1 MSEYLKN
8 LEAIKANPSLIIGQV
23 YDDLEAQLEGKGNY
37 DIPDGTHPFVFA
49 IENGVLMATY
59 AMQEAQSI
67 THRLYPSNAIT
78 AEDLY
83 LHMSDDDY
91 LNRFA
96 NPALTHF
103 EFLFNYDELIA
114 RMQPVGDTGVRK
126 IVIPRLTEIEV
137 ADYYFTMQYPIEI
150 RQMRH
155 GGIQV
160 TYDLDKL
167 SPIQTLD
174 TNQVE
179 HKILVIERKRYL
191 LIRTPIYQMRMQSY
205 VESLNPTVPF
215 EAHYSFDEQ
224 FFHARAYISTA
235 TGWQEI
241 RTTHSEQVFS
251 PTDLTLVLKVANG
264 KLHAEFPLIYTTA
277 QMAKGELRLDLYTT
291 RGVVDVDLG
300 SYPNSNF
307 KVNFNSLD
315 DNPTYT
321 DPINRIGEAVVM
333 NPSRVRGGSDAM
345 SIEVLRNNVI
355 DGVIGANKLP
365 ITDVQLESYLTRR
378 GYDLVSIVDNLTDR
392 QFLASRRLPPAS
404 NQSVTSAAGTM
415 MGQVQ
420 VTLEQIAPSQH
431 VADNGARVT
440 LLPSMLYNLV
450 NGVVT
455 PLPDSRIQALVN
467 SNPEALTRLV
477 GDNRFIYTPF
487 HYVLDTTQANFDV
500 RPYYFGKP
508 HIVRKTFV
516 GENDS
521 SQIQA
526 NINSFNIERIDSGF
540 RITVKLI
547 SDDQFKQIDDNA
559 VVVQLGYR
567 PLGENNYAS
576 VNGVFIGKE
585 NNERL
590 YQFDIL
596 TNWDIDTED
605 GLYTTNLSMYD
616 AGQTRFS
623 LGMLHDVDLTICVD
637 GQQSPGY
644 VANELDTLVQDHL
657 LAPKFM
663 TITRERLTVQF
674 GYELKDL
681 WRRNRTVIGP
691 ESYRKYE
698 QDVPAVYAEN
708 VYERDENGRVIINKR
723 PDGSLE
729 YVILHRAGDPVL
741 DTEGKPVLQ
750 HRKGDVVIDANGNPI
765 LIEARK
771 ILREFTLF
779 LIDGLY
785 YFANEAS
792 SKRYSEEIP
801 MQVVEWVRGDIAN
814 IRKQLLER
822 ARIYFSPITTF
833 GNTTATVKEGLLSD
847 IELDQGLTVTYYM
860 DASKYSNTA
869 LRPALV
875 QTTKQIINE
884 QLQNTQVVRS
894 EIIAALRL
902 ALGDMVSGIEVSGL
916 GGVNDFGIIT
926 LEDDSVRLS
935 LRKRLTVL
943 TNHELM
949 VEDDLNINFLRH

>member
-1 MSEYLKN
+1 MNKYLKN
-8 LEAIKANPSLIIGQV
+8 LEVIKANPNLIIAQV
-23 YDDLEAQLEGKGNY
+23 LDDMEAQLEGNGSY
-37 DIPDGTHPFVFA
+37 DIPDGTHPFVHA
-49 IENGVLMATY
+49 IENGVLMAVY
-59 AMQEAQSI
+59 AMNEAKSI

-78 AEDLY
+78 VDDLY

-103 EFLFNYDELIA
+103 EFLLNYEEVIA
-114 RMQPVGDTGVRK
+114 RMQPVGDTGIRK
-126 IVIPRLTEIEV
+126 IVIPRLTEVEV
-137 ADYYFTMQYPIEI
+137 ADYHFTMQYPIEI

-160 TYDLDKL
+160 VYDLDKP
-167 SPIQTLD
+167 SPIQTMD

-179 HKILVIERKRYL
+179 HKVLVIDRKRYL
-191 LIRTPIYQMRMQSY
+191 WIRTPMYQMRLQSY

-215 EAHYSFDEQ
+215 EGNYSFDNQ
-224 FFHARAYISTA
+224 FFHARAYISTDS
-235 TGWQEI
+235 GWQEI
-241 RTTHSEQVFS
+241 HTTHSEQVFS
-251 PTDLTLVLKVANG
+251 PTELTLVLKVVNG
-264 KLHAEFPLIYTTA
+264 KLHAEFPLIYTTT

-291 RGVVDVDLG
+291 LGVVDVDLG
-300 SYPNSNF
+300 SYTDTNF

-315 DNPTYT
+315 DNTTFT
-321 DPINRIGEAVVM
+321 DPINHIGEAVVM
-333 NPSRVRGGSDAM
+333 NPSRVRGGSNAM
-345 SIEVLRNNVI
+345 SISTLRDNVI
-355 DGVIGANKLP
+355 DGVIGSNKLP

-404 NQSVTSAAGTM
+404 NQTVTSAAGTM

-420 VTLEQIAPSQH
+420 VTLEQLAPSQH
-431 VADNGARVT
+431 VADNGVRVT
-440 LLPSMLYNLV
+440 ILPSMLYSLV
-450 NGVVT
+450 NGVVM
-455 PLPDSRIQALVN
+455 PLPDSRIQTLVN
-467 SNPEALTRLV
+467 SHPEALTRLV
-477 GDNRFIYTPF
+477 GDSRYIYTPF

-508 HIVRKTFV
+508 YIVRKTFV
-516 GENDS
+516 GDNDS
-521 SQIQA
+521 SQILA
-526 NINSFNIERIDSGF
+526 NIGSFNIERIEHGF
-540 RITVKLI
+540 RITVKLV
-547 SDDQFKQIDDNA
+547 SDSQFKQVSDDA

-576 VNGVFIGKE
+576 VNGVLLGKE
-585 NNERL
+585 DNERL

-596 TNWDIDTED
+596 TNWDIDAED
-605 GLYTTNLSMYD
+605 GLYTTNMSMYD
-616 AGQTRFS
+616 LGQTRFS
-623 LGMLHDVDLTICVD
+623 LGMLHDVDLTICID

-644 VANELDTLVQDHL
+644 VSNEIDAMVQDHL
-657 LAPKFM
+657 MSSRFM
-663 TITRERLTVQF
+663 VLTRERLTVQF

-691 ESYRKYE
+691 ESYRTYT

-708 VYERDENGRVIINKR
+708 VYERDANGRVIINKL

-729 YVILHRAGDPVL
+729 YKILHRAGDPIL
-741 DTEGKPVLQ
+741 DAAGKPVLQ
-750 HRKGDVVIDANGNPI
+750 HRKGDVVLDSSGNPT
-765 LIEARK
+765 LIEGRR

-785 YFANEAS
+785 YFANEDS

-822 ARIYFSPITTF
+822 ARIYFCPITTF

-847 IELDQGLTVTYYM
+847 IELDQAITVTYYM
-860 DASKYSNTA
+860 DPSNYSNTA

-875 QTTKQIINE
+875 QTTKQVINE
-884 QLQNTQVVRS
+884 QLQSTQIVRS

-902 ALGDMVSGIEVSGL
+902 ALGDIVSGIEVTGL

-943 TNHELM
+943 TNQELM

>member
-8 LEAIKANPSLIIGQV
+8 LDAIKANPSLVIGQV
-23 YDDLEAQLEGKGNY
+23 LDDMESQLQGTGDY
-37 DIPDGTHPFVFA
+37 DIPDGTHPFVHA

-67 THRLYPSNAIT
+67 TRRLYPNNAIT

-96 NPALTHF
+96 NPALTTF

-126 IVIPRLTEIEV
+126 IVIPRLTEV
-137 ADYYFTMQYPIEI
+137 NVVDYYFTMQYPIEI

-160 TYDLDKL
+160 TYDLDDN

-179 HKILVIERKRYL
+179 HKVLSIQRTRYL
-191 LIRTPIYQMRMQSY
+191 MLRVPMYQMRMQSY
-205 VESLNPTVPF
+205 VESINPTIPF
-215 EAHYSFDEQ
+215 EANYSFEDQ
-224 FFHARAYISTA
+224 FFHARAYIST
-235 TGWQEI
+235 TDGWREI
-241 RTTHSEQVFS
+241 KTTHTEQVFD
-251 PTDLTLVLKVANG
+251 PTELTLVLKVANG
-264 KLHAEFPLIYTTA
+264 KLHAEFPLVYTTT
-277 QMAKGELRLDLYTT
+277 QVAKGELRLDLYTT

-300 SYPNSNF
+300 SYPENGFN
-307 KVNFNSLD
+307 VDFNSLD
-315 DNPTYT
+315 DDTTFT
-321 DPINRIGEAVVM
+321 DPINHIGEAVVM
-333 NPSRVRGGSDAM
+333 NPNRVRGGSDAL
-345 SIEVLRNNVI
+345 SIERLRESVI
-355 DGVIGANKLP
+355 DGVIGDNKLP

-378 GYDLVSIVDNLTDR
+378 GYDLVDIVDNLTDR
-392 QFLASRRLPPAS
+392 QFLASRRLPSGDDQA
-404 NQSVTSAAGTM
+404 VISAAGTM

-420 VTLEQIAPSQH
+420 VSLEQLAPSQH
-431 VADNGARVT
+431 VADNGTRLT
-440 LLPSMLYNLV
+440 ILPSMLYDLV

-455 PLPDSRIQALVN
+455 PLPDSRIHGLVN
-467 SNPEALTRLV
+467 SDPETLTRLT

-508 HIVRKTFV
+508 RITRKTFV

-521 SQIQA
+521 SQLQA
-526 NINSFNIERIDSGF
+526 NIQTFNIERLVDGF
-540 RITVKLI
+540 RITVKLS
-547 SDDQFKQIDDNA
+547 SDDQFKQINDSS

-576 VNGVFIGKE
+576 INGVLMGKE
-585 NNERL
+585 NNERI
-590 YQFDIL
+590 YRFDII
-596 TNWDIDTED
+596 TNWDVDATD
-605 GLYTTNLSMYD
+605 GLFTTNMSMYD
-616 AGQTRFS
+616 LAQTRFS
-623 LGMLHDVDLTICVD
+623 LGMLHDVDLTVIVN
-637 GQQSPGY
+637 GVQSPGY
-644 VANELDTLVQDHL
+644 IANDLDTMIQDHL
-657 LAPKFM
+657 LDHTFM

-674 GYELKDL
+674 GYDLKDL
-681 WRRNRTVIGP
+681 WRRNRTLIGP
-691 ESYRKYE
+691 ESYRRHE
-698 QDVPAVYAEN
+698 SDVPALYEAN
-708 VYERDENGRVIINKR
+708 VYERDALGQVVINR
-723 PDGSLE
+723 DSSGNLE
-729 YVILHRAGDPVL
+729 YVVLHRAGDPIL
-741 DTEGKPVLQ
+741 DTEGQPVMQ
-750 HRKGDVVIDANGNPI
+750 YRKGDAILDVNGSPI
-765 LIEARK
+765 LIAPRK

-779 LIDGLY
+779 LVDGLY
-785 YFANEAS
+785 YFANEDS
-792 SKRYSEEIP
+792 SRRYSEEIP
-801 MQVVEWVRGDIAN
+801 MQVVDWVRGDIRN

-847 IELDQGLTVTYYM
+847 IELDQSLTVTYYM
-860 DASKYSNTA
+860 TASNYSNTA

-875 QTTKQIINE
+875 STTKRVINE

-902 ALGDMVSGIEVSGL
+902 ALGDVVNGIEVIGL
-916 GGVNDFGIIT
+916 GGVNDLGIIT
-926 LEDDSVRLS
+926 LEDDSVRLN
-935 LRKRLTVL
+935 LRKRLTIL
-943 TNHELM
+943 TNQELM